1 VSERL
6 QSRRWRG
13 GGRESIRSTP
23 SPRGGRHRRDAVDAS
38 ARRAS
43 LQHRANLK
51 WDGLFCSN
59 GPGDPSQCKETI
71 KSLQWAIS
79 QDIPIFGICL
89 GNQLLALAAG
99 AKTYKMK
106 YGNRGMNQPCV
117 DLRTTRCYITS
128 QNHGYAVDDQSLPEG
143 WKALFVNANDRSNEG
158 IIHVSKPFFSVQFHP
173 EAAGGPFDTAFL
185 FEAFVRHVRGAAP
198 QLTLLDPA
206 IYRNDRASL
215 KRVLLVGSGGLSIGQ
230 AGEFDYSGL

>member
-1 VSERL
+1 ML
-6 QSRRWRG
+6 
-13 GGRESIRSTP
+13 
-23 SPRGGRHRRDAVDAS
+23 
-38 ARRAS
+38 RA
-43 LQHRANLK
+43 
-51 WDGLFCSN
+51 G
-59 GPGDPSQCKETI
+59 
-71 KSLQWAIS
+71 
-79 QDIPIFGICL
+79 
-89 GNQLLALAAG
+89 
-99 AKTYKMK
+99 
-106 YGNRGMNQPCV
+106 V

-230 AGEFDYSGL
+230 AGEFDYSGSQQCLTPWPRRARRTPRRLPGHQGPQGGGHRGRLDQPEHRYRPNFKGGR

>member
-1 VSERL
+1 MYNGV
-6 QSRRWRG
+6 
-13 GGRESIRSTP
+13 
-23 SPRGGRHRRDAVDAS
+23 
-38 ARRAS
+38 RAT
-43 LQHRANLK
+43 Q
-51 WDGLFCSN
+51 
-59 GPGDPSQCKETI
+59 
-71 KSLQWAIS
+71 
-79 QDIPIFGICL
+79 
-89 GNQLLALAAG
+89 
-99 AKTYKMK
+99 
-106 YGNRGMNQPCV
+106 

-230 AGEFDYSGL
+230 AGEFDYSGARRRPVAFRLAGVASMAWRWT

>member
-1 VSERL
+1 LSCRSTTT
-6 QSRRWRG
+6 SRRTRFDAASHVT
-13 GGRESIRSTP
+13 RD
-23 SPRGGRHRRDAVDAS
+23 RDAVTAS
-38 ARRAS
+38 PR
-43 LQHRANLK
+43 RANLK

-71 KSLQWAIS
+71 KSLKWAIS

-230 AGEFDYSGL
+230 AGEFDYSGESASSLNLNLT

>member
-1 VSERL
+1 MYNGV
-6 QSRRWRG
+6 
-13 GGRESIRSTP
+13 
-23 SPRGGRHRRDAVDAS
+23 
-38 ARRAS
+38 RAT
-43 LQHRANLK
+43 Q
-51 WDGLFCSN
+51 
-59 GPGDPSQCKETI
+59 
-71 KSLQWAIS
+71 
-79 QDIPIFGICL
+79 
-89 GNQLLALAAG
+89 
-99 AKTYKMK
+99 
-106 YGNRGMNQPCV
+106 

-230 AGEFDYSGL
+230 AGEFDYSGARRRPVAFRLAGVAVAPGLGLASRRWRGGGRESIRSTPSPRRRRRGGRDARAAQVLRPSRPSRRRASKWF

>member
-1 VSERL
+1 MRE
-6 QSRRWRG
+6 SRRG
-13 GGRESIRSTP
+13 LHVFIET
-23 SPRGGRHRRDAVDAS
+23 RR
-38 ARRAS
+38 
-43 LQHRANLK
+43 
-51 WDGLFCSN
+51 
-59 GPGDPSQCKETI
+59 
-71 KSLQWAIS
+71 
-79 QDIPIFGICL
+79 
-89 GNQLLALAAG
+89 
-99 AKTYKMK
+99 
-106 YGNRGMNQPCV
+106 
-117 DLRTTRCYITS
+117 
-128 QNHGYAVDDQSLPEG
+128 SLPAG
-143 WKALFVNANDRSNEG
+143 SNEG

>member
-1 VSERL
+1 VPFDYDLEAN
-6 QSRRWRG
+6 
-13 GGRESIRSTP
+13 P
-23 SPRGGRHRRDAVDAS
+23 S
-38 ARRAS
+38 
-43 LQHRANLK
+43 NLK

-59 GPGDPSQCKETI
+59 GPGDPSRCQETI
-71 KSLQWAIS
+71 KSLKWAIS

-128 QNHGYAVDDQSLPEG
+128 QNHGYAVDDQSLPDG

-173 EAAGGPFDTAFL
+173 EAAGGPEDTAFL
-185 FEAFVRHVRGAAP
+185 FEAFVRHVRGSAP

-230 AGEFDYSGL
+230 AGEFDYSGTDRRPIFADDFTNHAPLSHSGA

>member
-1 VSERL
+1 MR
-6 QSRRWRG
+6 
-13 GGRESIRSTP
+13 
-23 SPRGGRHRRDAVDAS
+23 SPRFEVLRCLQRDSCPSDEGVVS
-38 ARRAS
+38 FWILRPFGLRA
-43 LQHRANLK
+43 
-51 WDGLFCSN
+51 G
-59 GPGDPSQCKETI
+59 
-71 KSLQWAIS
+71 
-79 QDIPIFGICL
+79 
-89 GNQLLALAAG
+89 
-99 AKTYKMK
+99 
-106 YGNRGMNQPCV
+106 V